1 MSTVLLVIQ
10 MLLGFTLLI
19 SGLMKLMILLLNY
32 LTVNIPPARGFFRV
46 ALNDKRQKI
55 ALLVTGTIYLL
66 VSAGLLIPIAI
77 STWPI
82 VPAVAAFSLVFLMPV
97 TVAIEGKKLLSI
109 YLDIIIL
116 LMAVFVGYA
125 SFFL

>member
-32 LTVNIPPARGFFRV
+32 LMKNIPPARGFFRV
-46 ALNDKRQKI
+46 TFNDKRNKI
-55 ALLVTGTIYLL
+55 ALLVTGIIYLL
-66 VSAGLLIPIAI
+66 VSGGLLIPLIV

>member
-19 SGLMKLMILLLNY
+19 SGLFKLMILLLNY
-32 LTVNIPPARGFFRV
+32 LTINIPPARGFLH
-46 ALNDKRQKI
+46 AEITDKRNRL

-66 VSAGLLIPIAI
+66 VSAGLLIPFAI

-82 VPAVAAFSLVFLMPV
+82 VPAVAAFSLVFLMPL
-97 TVAIEGKKLLSI
+97 TIAIEGKKLLSI